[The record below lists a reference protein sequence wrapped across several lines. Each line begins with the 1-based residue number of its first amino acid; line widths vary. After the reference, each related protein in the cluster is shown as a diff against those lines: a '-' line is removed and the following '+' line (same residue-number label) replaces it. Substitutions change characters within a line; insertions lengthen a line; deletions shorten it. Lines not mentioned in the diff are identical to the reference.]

1 MSVQKP
7 GEVRCTACG
16 YSTPIAPFCTHCGAD
31 LPADAPIRPRG
42 MDRDELEQRI
52 RGTGG
57 RSSNPFRRGTPAE
70 DPSAAYPV
78 GVEPYIPEPTDLLAR
93 TEPEEGGAPEPRVD
107 RFADPEDPPFAP
119 GGARVLASKA
129 AWPEAD
135 REFPPPP
142 LRLQDDRDIRDGD
155 RVAAAPAYPRARYD
169 ADDGGYAGREQ
180 ASDERWAGVRAGAA
194 ADAGRGLGDVHR
206 IAADSGGDSGE
217 FDGSGGD
224 EYGEYPGD
232 GRRRGG
238 AGALAVIGFVVLGL
252 AALLGGAILAG
263 VLNTAAPVG
272 AASASPSASPSPGE
286 TASGTAQG
294 SAQPTGSGSSS
305 ASGSPAAS
313 ASTGPDNFTARVQ
326 PCASDKMSFKG
337 CAQDGSTIS
346 SDQVWVWVGFYK
358 AAYND
363 VIGVKL
369 VEKASGAAVG
379 DGATPLGQDNIGC
392 KPDTECTGYLYFTF
406 DQVKPG
412 AYTIKVSRNGQD
424 VAQASL
430 TVTS

>member
-1 MSVQKP
+1 
-7 GEVRCTACG
+7 
-16 YSTPIAPFCTHCGAD
+16 
-31 LPADAPIRPRG
+31 
-42 MDRDELEQRI
+42 MDRDELEERI

-78 GVEPYIPEPTDLLAR
+78 GVEPFIPEPTDLLAR
-93 TEPEEGGAPEPRVD
+93 AEPEEGAALEPRVD
-107 RFADPEDPPFAP
+107 RFADPEDPPLALS
-119 GGARVLASKA
+119 GAGARASKA
-129 AWPEAD
+129 AWPETD

-142 LRLQDDRDIRDGD
+142 LQLQDHRDIREGD
-155 RVAAAPAYPRARYD
+155 RIVAAPAYPRARYD
-169 ADDGGYAGREQ
+169 ADDGGYAGREH
-180 ASDERWAGVRAGAA
+180 ASDQRWAGVPAGAVA
-194 ADAGRGLGDVHR
+194 NAGREPGDVHHV
-206 IAADSGGDSGE
+206 AAGSGGDSGE
-217 FDGSGGD
+217 FGGSGGD
-224 EYGEYPGD
+224 EYREYPGD
-232 GRRRGG
+232 GQRRGG
-238 AGALAVIGFVVLGL
+238 AGALAVVGFVVLGL

-272 AASASPSASPSPGE
+272 AASASPTASASPGE

-294 SAQPTGSGSSS
+294 SAQASGSGSLS
-305 ASGSPAAS
+305 ASASPAAS

-369 VEKASGAAVG
+369 VEKATGAAAG

-430 TVTS
+430 TVTG